1 MKTLNCHP
9 STNIHMLSM
18 QKKKKTRTL
27 VLTVEMEIMNFI
39 IFTA

>member
-18 QKKKKTRTL
+18 QKKKTRTL